1 MKSYLKEA
9 FERQDDEIVVMGLA
23 EIERNIRSAASGYA
37 TQDAVLVYAAIKEV
51 EKSLGKV
58 LSPYEKVMANHIY
71 KNPET
76 AVTDMLNAIE
86 GYDQESLDEGVRDD
100 G

>member
-37 TQDAVLVYAAIKEV
+37 MQDAVLVYAAIKEV
-51 EKSLGKV
+51 EKSLGKA

-86 GYDQESLDEGVRDD
+86 GYDQESLDEGVKDD

>member
-9 FERQDDEIVVMGLA
+9 FEQQDDEIVVAGLE
-23 EIERNIRSAASGYA
+23 EIERNIRSAASRYA

-51 EKSLGKV
+51 EKSLGKS
-58 LSPYEKVMANHIY
+58 LSPYEKVMTNHIY

-76 AVTDMLNAIE
+76 AITDMISAME
-86 GYDQESLDEGVRDD
+86 GYDQEAFDEEAEND